1 MYVCI
6 IKIHVPRA
14 HEVKNQRVIA
24 KRTSQIMKYGQDVI
38 IQKRILTSSYCALLQ
53 PKAVGTI
60 FGLGRGG
67 GKKNLLAAQKNFL
80 ITLSFKWIQFC

>member
-1 MYVCI
+1 MYDKNICINVCI

-38 IQKRILTSSYCALLQ
+38 IQKLTDD
-53 PKAVGTI
+53 
-60 FGLGRGG
+60 
-67 GKKNLLAAQKNFL
+67 N
-80 ITLSFKWIQFC
+80 IQ

>member
-1 MYVCI
+1 MFTKKLYFGTDTIRKNICINVCI

-38 IQKRILTSSYCALLQ
+38 IQKRTDD
-53 PKAVGTI
+53 
-60 FGLGRGG
+60 
-67 GKKNLLAAQKNFL
+67 N
-80 ITLSFKWIQFC
+80 IQ